1 MMTALPSVGVAS
13 GVLNTN
19 TLKARATN
27 SISYKN
33 IKNMFENNP
42 HGVKGKEWDRH
53 ISSITEDITVNK
65 VVYNTSNFIW
75 NWLEQDNLNGR
86 AIDVTEKTIHAFCGM
101 YEFILELQ

>member
-1 MMTALPSVGVAS
+1 
-13 GVLNTN
+13 
-19 TLKARATN
+19 
-27 SISYKN
+27 
-33 IKNMFENNP
+33 MFENNP

-53 ISSITEDITVNK
+53 IASITEDITVNK

-101 YEFILELQ
+101 YEFVLEVQ